1 MGRIPKAHTRGSITV
16 GLKIPRQGLP
26 RLCVSEEKESM
37 ALHGWLSVVMLRVS
51 LAGSGHAVSREGQR
65 YVITALSTEAIP
77 CKCKGMMHVRR

>member
-1 MGRIPKAHTRGSITV
+1 
-16 GLKIPRQGLP
+16 
-26 RLCVSEEKESM
+26 M